1 MKNEIDKT
9 HYCAGDFYSDGCF
22 RWNENDPYGDGGCI
36 CTLEK
41 CRLYRRKWPT
51 PEQHKAEYGEEWPD
65 DGAVYRLYTN
75 NDGISTWYIERNK
88 PLSMTNKNKFVIH
101 HVVCACT
108 PWGKP
113 PDDWRPE

>member
-1 MKNEIDKT
+1 MPPCS
-9 HYCAGDFYSDGCF
+9 H
-22 RWNENDPYGDGGCI
+22 
-36 CTLEK
+36 
-41 CRLYRRKWPT
+41 YRRKWPT
-51 PEQHKAEYGEEWPD
+51 PEQYKAEYGEEWPK

-75 NDGISTWYIERNK
+75 NDGISSGIS

-108 PWGKP
+108 SWGKP